1 MVGNN
6 LIIKEDR
13 CRSLHLG
20 PFSVNLI
27 VGGGRVSGLVVVS
40 LGVTVVL
47 DISGV
52 TGVAIDVVV
61 DGLFA
66 AIGENNLVVSGGL
79 VTITGLVL
87 AHVNVLAIFLDDPVV
102 FVVGGGLWDCI
113 EFTLVCC
120 SSDLIT
126 QCALLHSH

>member
-27 VGGGRVSGLVVVS
+27 VGGGRVSGLVVLS

-47 DISGV
+47 DISDV
-52 TGVAIDVVV
+52 TEVAIDVVV

-102 FVVGGGLWDCI
+102 FVVGGGGPVGLY
-113 EFTLVCC
+113 
-120 SSDLIT
+120 
-126 QCALLHSH
+126 